1 MNEEQVP
8 EIARFSIV
16 RERLENQVKEEQV
29 SRIILSESVAV
40 QDHNAE

>member
-16 RERLENQVKEEQV
+16 RENRKGSERRTSLKDYIV
-29 SRIILSESVAV
+29 RICSSVRS
-40 QDHNAE
+40 